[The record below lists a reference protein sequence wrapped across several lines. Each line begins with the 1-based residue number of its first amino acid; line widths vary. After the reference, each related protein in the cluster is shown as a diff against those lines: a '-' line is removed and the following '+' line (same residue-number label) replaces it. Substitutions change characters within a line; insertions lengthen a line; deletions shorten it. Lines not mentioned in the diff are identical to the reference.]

1 MRLFSADPGD
11 REAAKREE
19 LGRLIKDSLRWLAA
33 QWWLVEF
40 TNLDQSTRKGY
51 RSYVEGM
58 FKEREGE
65 RSELAIRHYGAG

>member
-1 MRLFSADPGD
+1 MRLFSADPRD

-19 LGRLIKDSLRWLAA
+19 LRGLIRGSLRRLAA

-51 RSYVEGM
+51 RSCVEACS
-58 FKEREGE
+58 KSARV
-65 RSELAIRHYGAG
+65 RSELAIGHYGAG